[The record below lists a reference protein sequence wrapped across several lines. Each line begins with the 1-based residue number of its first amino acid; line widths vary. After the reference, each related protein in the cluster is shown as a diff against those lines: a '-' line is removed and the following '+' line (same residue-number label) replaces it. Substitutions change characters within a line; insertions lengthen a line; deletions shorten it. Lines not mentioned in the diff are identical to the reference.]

1 MASSK
6 RSELMDAIR
15 QAVAEFCQAGTRFLN
30 KDVVDTVIGRR
41 PELFHALGA
50 QLAREKLFD
59 LTRRVMKSS
68 VELTE
73 AEAQL
78 ELGLE
83 MVGFEMPNM
92 IAVPVDPSNPL
103 HGDCQWVPVL
113 SATVADLD
121 ANLRMLDLQIAADQR
136 RRRSVFALR
145 QRVVAIIGEDSELTV
160 AQAAALARELQP
172 V

>member
-1 MASSK
+1 MASNK
-6 RSELMDAIR
+6 RTELMDAIR
-15 QAVAEFCQAGTRFLN
+15 QTVADLCQAGARFLN
-30 KDVVDTVIGRR
+30 KDVVDTVIGRH
-41 PELFHALGA
+41 PELFNALGT

-78 ELGLE
+78 ELGLDFA
-83 MVGFEMPNM
+83 GFEMPNM

-103 HGDCQWVPVL
+103 SGDCEWVPVL
-113 SATVADLD
+113 SATTADLD
-121 ANLRMLDLQIAADQR
+121 ANLRMLDLQIEADQR

-145 QRVVAIIGEDSELTV
+145 QRVVAIVGENSELTV
-160 AQAAALARELQP
+160 AQAVAVAREMQP
-172 V
+172 A

>member
-1 MASSK
+1 MTSSK

-103 HGDCQWVPVL
+103 NGDCQWVPVL

-145 QRVVAIIGEDSELTV
+145 QRVVAIIGEESELTV
-160 AQAAALARELQP
+160 AQAAALAREPQP